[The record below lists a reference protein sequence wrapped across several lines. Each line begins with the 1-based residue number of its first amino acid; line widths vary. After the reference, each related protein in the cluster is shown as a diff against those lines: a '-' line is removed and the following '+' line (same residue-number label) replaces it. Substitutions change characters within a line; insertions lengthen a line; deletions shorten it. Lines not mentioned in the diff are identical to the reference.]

1 VTALRCIALRHDLVS
16 FDSKDNG
23 SNQNLLA
30 KLRQARGDKKV
41 CG

>member
-1 VTALRCIALRHDLVS
+1 VTALWRIALRHGFVS

-30 KLRQARGDKKV
+30 KLRQAWSDKTT